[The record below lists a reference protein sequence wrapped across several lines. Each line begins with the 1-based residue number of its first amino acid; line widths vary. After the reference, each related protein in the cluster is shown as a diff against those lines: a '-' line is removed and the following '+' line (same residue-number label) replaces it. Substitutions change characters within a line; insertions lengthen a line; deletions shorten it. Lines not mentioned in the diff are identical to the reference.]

1 MNSKKIKIVSIVIF
15 LLFLSHTNIY
25 AASQS
30 ITQDKKQNIIF
41 VEGKRVI
48 FDVNP
53 VTEKGVTL
61 VQFKPLFKS
70 LGLSVNFDPKTK
82 KIIAQN
88 DKYNIELQ
96 IGNKI
101 ALVNNNEV
109 KLAVAP
115 KTIKGNTFV
124 PLKFVAQVTE
134 SGFYVDPD
142 TKRIMIGTFWNY
154 NKDRYFDY
162 NWGATAAE
170 IEKSNERELKERF
183 IESDNSGTLVY
194 NYQFSNAIQGSLKY
208 SFISEGLQT
217 VSYITEQS
225 QDLEEQTQVYYSFLN
240 YFSTLYHE
248 EYNSGSYTLYT
259 FGDKITVNVSL
270 SNVGSTLIPEYRVRV
285 YYHEGV

>member
-1 MNSKKIKIVSIVIF
+1 MF
-15 LLFLSHTNIY
+15 LLFLYQTNIY

-30 ITQDKKQNIIF
+30 ATQDKKPNIIF
-41 VEGKRVI
+41 VDGERVI

-53 VTEKGVTL
+53 VAEKGVTL

-88 DKYNIELQ
+88 EKYTIELQ
-96 IGNKI
+96 IGNTI
-101 ALVNNNEV
+101 AVVNDKEI

-162 NWGATAAE
+162 NWGVTAAE
-170 IEKSNERELKERF
+170 VEESNELELKEKF
-183 IESDNSGTLVY
+183 IESNKSGTLVY
-194 NYQFSNAIQGSLKY
+194 NYQFSNHIQGSLKY
-208 SFISEGLQT
+208 SFTQDGLQT

-225 QDLEEQTQVYYSFLN
+225 EDLEEQTQIYYRFLN
-240 YFSTLYHE
+240 YFSTLYQE
-248 EYNSGSYTLYT
+248 EYNSGSYSLYT

-270 SNVGSTLIPEYRVRV
+270 SNVGSTLIPKYRVRV

>member
-1 MNSKKIKIVSIVIF
+1 MNIKKIKVVSIVM
-15 LLFLSHTNIY
+15 LLFFLSHTNIY

-30 ITQDKKQNIIF
+30 TTQDKKQNIIF
-41 VEGKRVI
+41 VDGKRVI

-61 VQFKPLFKS
+61 VQFKPLFTS
-70 LGLSVNFDPKTK
+70 LGLSIKLDPKTK

-88 DKYNIELQ
+88 EKYNIELQ
-96 IGNKI
+96 IGNTT
-101 ALVNNNEV
+101 AVVNNKKV
-109 KLAVAP
+109 KLAAAP

-124 PLKFVAQVTE
+124 PLKFVAQVTG

-142 TKRIMIGTFWNY
+142 TKRIMIGIFWNY

-183 IESDNSGTLVY
+183 IESDNSGSLVY
-194 NYQFSNAIQGSLKY
+194 NYQFSNHVQGSLKY
-208 SFISEGLQT
+208 SFISDGLQT

-225 QDLEEQTQVYYSFLN
+225 EDLEEQAQIYYSFLN
-240 YFSTLYHE
+240 YFSTLYQE
-248 EYNSGSYTLYT
+248 EYNSSSYSLYT

-270 SNVGSTLIPEYRVRV
+270 SNVGSILIPKYRVRV